1 MTTGRTAFERAVSD
15 YRLTDLAPP
24 TDALAVAAA
33 SLERTGL
40 FLLGDVLQ
48 RNGRPAEA
56 LPYLEGAQM
65 IWGKSPPSN
74 PKDLEKLD
82 VAIVTTRAAL
92 RK

>member
-1 MTTGRTAFERAVSD
+1 MSG
-15 YRLTDLAPP
+15 
-24 TDALAVAAA
+24 ALEA
-33 SLERTGL
+33 LRTGVDIYRSALPDSPRLASSL